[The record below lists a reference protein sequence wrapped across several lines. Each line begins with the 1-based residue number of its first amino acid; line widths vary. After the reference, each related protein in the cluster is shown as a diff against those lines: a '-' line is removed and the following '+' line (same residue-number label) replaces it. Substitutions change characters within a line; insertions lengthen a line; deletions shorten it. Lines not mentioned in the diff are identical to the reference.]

1 MEELKITTSKASNKR
16 ILWIDLTRA
25 VGMLLIIWGHSL
37 MNPNDWLGSMIFAVN
52 VPIFFVLSGYLYHSQ
67 TLKKQIYKLFY
78 NLIIPYIS
86 ISLLMWLVSVILYLF
101 KLRETMIGLKTMLK
115 MTFFAI
121 GTPINL
127 IDSKIYMPAIG
138 AIRFLVALFW
148 ASIIFNL
155 IMKNVLKLKYGFW
168 VGGGIFLILL
178 FFGFGLTKGGVLPW
192 SLNAALIGT
201 FFLWFGNLM
210 RRVNIFEL
218 GKAKLSFISAICSI
232 IWIISGFYNR
242 FWLNIAYADNKVIAV
257 VAACCASVVLMLTC
271 HFIEKICSEKETN
284 TLRIIAT
291 YGKDSLVVLC
301 VHIIDL
307 NVLMSANYIQKMLI
321 GATPNF
327 LITMVVVICH
337 VLITL
342 IFLPIFKKGPV
353 LRNIYFN
360 RDNPFSYQLE
370 FYKKYIS

>member
-86 ISLLMWLVSVILYLF
+86 TSLLMWLVSVILYLF

-138 AIRFLVALFW
+138 AIWFLVALFW

-242 FWLNIAYADNKVIAV
+242 F
-257 VAACCASVVLMLTC
+257 
-271 HFIEKICSEKETN
+271 
-284 TLRIIAT
+284 
-291 YGKDSLVVLC
+291 
-301 VHIIDL
+301 
-307 NVLMSANYIQKMLI
+307 
-321 GATPNF
+321 
-327 LITMVVVICH
+327 
-337 VLITL
+337 
-342 IFLPIFKKGPV
+342 
-353 LRNIYFN
+353 
-360 RDNPFSYQLE
+360 
-370 FYKKYIS
+370 